1 MELTQAKDEK
11 SFQEVVEKYHKQYPD
26 LQKHRV
32 MGMLSEAYLLGYK
45 QAFDLVHSSFT
56 RVD

>member
-1 MELTQAKDEK
+1 MELTQAQDEK
-11 SFQEVVEKYHKQYPD
+11 SFQDVVEKYHIQYPD
-26 LQKHRV
+26 LQKHQL
-32 MGMLSEAYLLGYK
+32 MGICSEAYLLGYK